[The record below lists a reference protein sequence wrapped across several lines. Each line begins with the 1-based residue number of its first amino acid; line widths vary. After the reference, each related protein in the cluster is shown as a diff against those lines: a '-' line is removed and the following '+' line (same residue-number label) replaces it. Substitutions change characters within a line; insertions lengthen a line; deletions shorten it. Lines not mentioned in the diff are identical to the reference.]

1 MAGFPLKT
9 DEFRPCARGA
19 GPAWSAGLCGMLQ
32 PSPTPRHPLM
42 RNLRALIA
50 LMRPHQWLKNAFVC
64 AGLVFSESWHDGPL
78 SLRVAK
84 AFVAFCCISSFV
96 YLLNDWQDRAADARH
111 PVKCKRPLASGAV
124 SPLQALVLAAVL
136 LGAGVFFAAGSTQLL
151 WILAVYVA
159 LNVGYSMGLK
169 QVPVVDVSI
178 IAAGF
183 MLRMLAGTMGV
194 GIAPSR
200 WMLLTGLFVALFLG
214 FSKRRAESFRDP
226 ADQRA
231 ILEHYPAA
239 LLDMYMAVNMTATL
253 ITYGLFATSPEAQLQ
268 HGERL
273 VYTVPI
279 VVFAMM
285 RYAYQVQ
292 RGRGEDVSKDLFRD
306 RWILLS
312 VVAWL
317 LVFLERWF

>member
-1 MAGFPLKT
+1 
-9 DEFRPCARGA
+9 
-19 GPAWSAGLCGMLQ
+19 
-32 PSPTPRHPLM
+32 M
-42 RNLRALIA
+42 RNLRALIT
-50 LMRPHQWLKNAFVC
+50 LTRPHQWLKNAFVW
-64 AGLVFSESWHDGPL
+64 AGLIFSESWYDGPL
-78 SLRVAK
+78 ILRVVK
-84 AFVAFCCISSFV
+84 AFVAFCCISSFI

-111 PVKCKRPLASGAV
+111 PVKCKRPLASGEITL
-124 SPLQALVLAAVL
+124 LQALFLAVIL
-136 LGAGVFFAAGSTQLL
+136 LLFGAYFAAGNAQLL
-151 WILAVYVA
+151 WVLGVYVA

-178 IAAGF
+178 IASGF

-231 ILEHYPAA
+231 ILEHYPTT

-306 RWILLS
+306 PWILLS
-312 VVAWL
+312 GAAWL
-317 LVFLERWF
+317 LVFLQCGF